1 MSLVNIYKFML
12 LRKQKQGKN
21 QNSQIF
27 EKSFFSLKYVSS
39 LWKFYRN
46 ESCALKKIFYRNKSC
61 ALKKIFDRNKSCTL
75 KKICKFLLLF
85 LTSYMNGMSE
95 INLYC
100 RQFLVVNWTSNIN
113 ICDESVFAF
122 FEQRYF
128 FLLQCETNNSLK
140 KHTVQCIL

>member
-46 ESCALKKIFYRNKSC
+46 ESC

-128 FLLQCETNNSLK
+128 FLLQCKTNNSLK
-140 KHTVQCIL
+140 KHTV

>member
-85 LTSYMNGMSE
+85 LASYMNGMSE
-95 INLYC
+95 INLILWALFIW
-100 RQFLVVNWTSNIN
+100 RQKFSLGSWFLFIISLCIFIIIHLTS
-113 ICDESVFAF
+113 
-122 FEQRYF
+122 
-128 FLLQCETNNSLK
+128 
-140 KHTVQCIL
+140 VQCTSVEQPSHF